1 MKKFFAFSLFGLG
14 VFFAAVMMIKPKS
27 EVIACQPDCLPPVK
41 AEVVKG

>member
-1 MKKFFAFSLFGLG
+1 MKKFFAFSLLGLG
-14 VFFAAVMMIKPKS
+14 IFFAAVSLIKPKG